1 MKLDNIKISN
11 HAKERYAERIMDRED
26 TTQVAAYILTESDKI
41 RDDICKMIQYG
52 SCIYA
57 GINMQKEK
65 PFECEIYLSG
75 TWIVICSVKDN
86 TVVTL
91 YKIDLGLGEDFNK
104 EYVVK
109 LTEKLDEANAGLKKV
124 RNEIAESRQHYDEL
138 IKQNEESITE
148 YKSLINNLTKLN
160 NDYKAVVEDMD
171 VRYAEED
178 VKVKKILN
186 SLIGRKVV

>member
-11 HAKERYAERIMDRED
+11 HAKERYAERIMDREG
-26 TTQVAAYILTESDKI
+26 TTQVAAYILTETDKI

-52 SCIYA
+52 SCIYT

-104 EYVVK
+104 EYVTK

-124 RNEIAESRQHYDEL
+124 KEEITESRQHYNEL
-138 IKQNEESITE
+138 IRQNEESITE

-160 NDYKAVVEDMD
+160 NDYKSVVEDMD